1 MVFLVI
7 LLHVE
12 VDRTVAL
19 VGKTVVEN
27 LLYELFLLDDVARGV
42 RLDARR
48 EHVERL
54 HCSVIAVGVV
64 LCYLH
69 RLELFESC
77 LLLNLVVSLVSV
89 VLQVANIGDIAHVAH
104 LISEVLEVAE
114 EYVEGDS
121 GACMSQ
127 MWVAIDG
134 RSAHIHADI
143 GGV

>member
-27 LLYELFLLDDVARGV
+27 LLNELLLLDDVARSV

-48 EHVERL
+48 QHVERL
-54 HCSVIAVGVV
+54 HGSVIAVGVV

-69 RLELFESC
+69 RLELLQAC
-77 LLLNLVVSLVSV
+77 LLLNLVVALVSV
-89 VLQVANIGDIAHVAH
+89 VLQVAHIGDVAHIAH
-104 LISEVLEVAE
+104 LIA
-114 EYVEGDS
+114 
-121 GACMSQ
+121 
-127 MWVAIDG
+127 
-134 RSAHIHADI
+134 
-143 GGV
+143 

>member
-54 HCSVIAVGVV
+54 HGSVIAVGVV

-77 LLLNLVVSLVSV
+77 LLLNLVVSLIGV
-89 VLQVANIGDIAHVAH
+89 VLQVANIGDVAHVAH
-104 LISEVLEVAE
+104 LVA
-114 EYVEGDS
+114 
-121 GACMSQ
+121 
-127 MWVAIDG
+127 
-134 RSAHIHADI
+134 
-143 GGV
+143 

>member
-1 MVFLVI
+1 MV
-7 LLHVE
+7 
-12 VDRTVAL
+12 
-19 VGKTVVEN
+19 
-27 LLYELFLLDDVARGV
+27 
-42 RLDARR
+42 
-48 EHVERL
+48 
-54 HCSVIAVGVV
+54 AVGIV
-64 LCYLH
+64 LRNLH
-69 RLELFESC
+69 RLGLFESC
-77 LLLNLVVSLVSV
+77 LLLNLVISLIGV
-89 VLQVANIGDIAHVAH
+89 VLQVAHIGDIAHVAH